1 MSSAKVIHSGWLTKR
16 GAVRKNWK
24 HRWFVVTANKEM
36 KYYTTGKA
44 ETCLGVIDLSRVLS
58 ISPTD
63 EKGVKPNSL
72 SLTTAERVWVLAA
85 ESPEA
90 LSKWLHMLEV
100 CVGVAKRLVTSQ
112 EGYLNKKGKYN
123 KNWKRRYF
131 ALGKGWLFYFA
142 TEEDCQKFK
151 RIAFF
156 SEKVFR
162 LAFFKYVRG
171 SIPLEQADIKKVD
184 GFPRQITI
192 STPQRVFHIEAE
204 AEQDLEAWITAIGE
218 SVGQFKP
225 QEEAKDDG
233 MPDNINHNDGN
244 NGFESDS
251 EGSRPEDRGSR
262 DDPDHVRQ
270 QQYHQRDS
278 DDE

>member
-1 MSSAKVIHSGWLTKR
+1 MSSPLTPKVIHSGWLTKR
-16 GAVRKNWK
+16 GAVRKSWK

-72 SLTTAERVWVLAA
+72 SLTTAERVWVLSA

-142 TEEDCQKFK
+142 TEDDCQKFK

-171 SIPLEQADIKKVD
+171 SIPLEQAETEQVQ
-184 GFPRQITI
+184 GFARQITI

-204 AEQDLEAWITAIGE
+204 NENDLNAWINAIRD
-218 SVGQFKP
+218 SVGQFKGP
-225 QEEAKDDG
+225 HDESKDDG
-233 MPDNINHNDGN
+233 QDMGGVGN
-244 NGFESDS
+244 KEYESDS
-251 EGSRPEDRGSR
+251 ENERPHG
-262 DDPDHVRQ
+262 DDEHGTPMAESSDDDYR
-270 QQYHQRDS
+270 RDS
-278 DDE
+278 KE